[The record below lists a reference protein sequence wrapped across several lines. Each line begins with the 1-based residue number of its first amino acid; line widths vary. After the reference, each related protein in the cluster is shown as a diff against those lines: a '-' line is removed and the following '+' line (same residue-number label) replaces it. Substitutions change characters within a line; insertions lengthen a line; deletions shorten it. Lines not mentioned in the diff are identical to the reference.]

1 MKFTFP
7 ALLVILLSFS
17 GCSSQGL
24 KDKNGVSLP
33 FQVVTYEVSDKK
45 TAPTVLISHGSNG
58 VQDHY
63 REWAKLIQSWGYN
76 AVIVDHYSVRGIGY
90 HTGEFIPG
98 ARGEDRAR
106 DLVQASEWVSQQPW
120 HGGKMA
126 AIGFGQGG
134 AGMLALADSQDY
146 IEYYKIV
153 QKGNGIPF
161 VVAVAFYPTC
171 LLYKPPFNPTI
182 PVKIFFGGNDIL
194 SPMANCQPYKSP
206 PYITTIYPDA
216 TNAFDIKAPFNGG
229 KYKHEY
235 RPDLAA
241 QSQQETKSFLDK
253 YLK

>member
-7 ALLVILLSFS
+7 VLIAILLLLG
-17 GCSSQGL
+17 GCSTQGL
-24 KDKNGVSLP
+24 KDKNGGTLP

-63 REWAKLIQSWGYN
+63 REWAKLIKSWGYN

-106 DLVQASEWVSQQPW
+106 DLVQASEWVTQQPW
-120 HGGKMA
+120 HAGKMA

-134 AGMLALADSQDY
+134 AGIMALAETQDNL
-146 IEYYKIV
+146 EYYKIV
-153 QKGNGIPF
+153 GKGNRMPF
-161 VVAVAFYPTC
+161 VAGVAYYPTC
-171 LLYKPPFNPTI
+171 ALYRPPSKPTI
-182 PVKIFFGGNDIL
+182 PIEIFFGGNDIL
-194 SPMANCQPYKSP
+194 SPMANC
-206 PYITTIYPDA
+206 YPINNSLYTSVVYADA
-216 TNAFDIKAPFNGG
+216 TNAFDIKAPFNGA
-229 KYKHEY
+229 KYKHVY

-241 QSQQETKSFLDK
+241 QSYQETKVFLDK
-253 YLK
+253 YLR